1 MMTVTQLS
9 RHGGIPPHV
18 VRYYTRIG
26 LLDPA
31 RDPANGYKL
40 YRHTDMDRLRFIR
53 KSQRL
58 GYRLDEIRHFL
69 QLHAVGQV
77 PCREVREILRRRIEE
92 NASRIRELVQ
102 LQRRMEQALSLW
114 EDLPAEVLGADSV
127 CHLIESA
134 SLIAEA

>member
-31 RDPANGYKL
+31 RDPNNGYKL
-40 YRHTDMDRLRFIR
+40 YRDTDIDRLQFIR
-53 KSQRL
+53 KAQRL
-58 GYRLDEIRHFL
+58 GYTLDEIRHFL
-69 QLHAVGQV
+69 QLNAVGEA
-77 PCREVREILRRRIEE
+77 PCKEVREILRRRIEE
-92 NASRIRELVQ
+92 NDDRIQELVQ
-102 LQRRMEQALSLW
+102 LQRRMEQAMSLW
-114 EDLPAEVLGADSV
+114 EGMPAEVLGADSV
-127 CHLIESA
+127 CHLIETA